1 VSRWLFGGRGRKRAP
16 GAFASNHSEIVYAQ
30 QKARATFVWEIA
42 TLQCGAP
49 VALLLAG
56 LVLDDVMWRHP
67 MRMRMA
73 VLVIVG
79 VFAAGLLVA
88 YMVGRA
94 LWAIGVR
101 PRR

>member
-1 VSRWLFGGRGRKRAP
+1 VSRWLFGRSRKRAP

-30 QKARATFVWEIA
+30 QKARTAFVWEIA

-49 VALLLAG
+49 VGLILAG
-56 LVLDDVMWRHP
+56 LVLDDVLWRHP
-67 MRMRMA
+67 MRMRVA

-79 VFAAGLLVA
+79 VLAAVLLVA
-88 YMVGRA
+88 YLVGRA